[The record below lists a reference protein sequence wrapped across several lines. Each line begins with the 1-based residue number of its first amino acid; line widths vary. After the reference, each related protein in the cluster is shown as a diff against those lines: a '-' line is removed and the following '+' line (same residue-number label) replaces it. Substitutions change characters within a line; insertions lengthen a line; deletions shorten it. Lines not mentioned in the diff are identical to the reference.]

1 MTSAS
6 DSVSPRSRPAD
17 KATEEGRPDDCT
29 PVLELR
35 HVSCTYQPGKPAI
48 ADVSLTVEAGEIV
61 CLLGPSGCGKTTT
74 LRAVAGFEPVM
85 AGEIYLAGRLV
96 SSPSVQVPTEGR
108 SVGMVF
114 QEYAL
119 FPHLRVAD
127 NIAFGLTKLPDGQRK
142 ARVAAMLDLTG
153 LTGFEHRYPHEL
165 SGGQQQR
172 VALARA
178 LAHDPVVL
186 LLDEPFSNLD
196 PDMASKM
203 RQELH
208 GLLKRT
214 NTTTIL
220 VTHDHEEAFAIAD
233 RIAVLHE
240 GRLEQL
246 DRPEMIY
253 HLPATRFVADFVG
266 HADFIPGIAQDGRV
280 STDLGD
286 FPNHKGFPPGTP
298 VVVMIRPDDI
308 HLSPDPQG
316 KARILSRQFRG
327 SENLYTIQLLSG
339 HLIHSSEASTAL
351 YPPGTSVTLQIQ
363 ATHTV
368 LFTQQAG
375 PASQPTDASQSPATN
390 LTTGRFPQESTQR
403 T

>member
-1 MTSAS
+1 
-6 DSVSPRSRPAD
+6 
-17 KATEEGRPDDCT
+17 
-29 PVLELR
+29 
-35 HVSCTYQPGKPAI
+35 
-48 ADVSLTVEAGEIV
+48 
-61 CLLGPSGCGKTTT
+61 
-74 LRAVAGFEPVM
+74 
-85 AGEIYLAGRLV
+85 
-96 SSPSVQVPTEGR
+96 
-108 SVGMVF
+108 
-114 QEYAL
+114 
-119 FPHLRVAD
+119 
-127 NIAFGLTKLPDGQRK
+127 
-142 ARVAAMLDLTG
+142 LTG
-153 LTGFEHRYPHEL
+153 LNGFEHRYPHEL

-203 RQELH
+203 RHELH

-246 DRPEMIY
+246 DTPEMIY

-266 HADFIPGIAQDGRV
+266 HANFILGVAQDGCV
-280 STDLGD
+280 TTDLGE
-286 FPNHKGFPPGTP
+286 FPNLKGFSPGTA

-308 HLSPDPQG
+308 RLSPDPQG
-316 KARILSRQFRG
+316 RARIHSRQFRG
-327 SENLYTIQLLSG
+327 SENLYSIQLLSG
-339 HLIHSSEASTAL
+339 QLIQTTEPSTAI
-351 YPPGTSVTLQIQ
+351 YPPGTAVTVRIE

-368 LFTQQAG
+368 LFK
-375 PASQPTDASQSPATN
+375 QPGSSVSAAADAPHPPATG
-390 LTTGRFPQESTQR
+390 TITGGPC
-403 T
+403 